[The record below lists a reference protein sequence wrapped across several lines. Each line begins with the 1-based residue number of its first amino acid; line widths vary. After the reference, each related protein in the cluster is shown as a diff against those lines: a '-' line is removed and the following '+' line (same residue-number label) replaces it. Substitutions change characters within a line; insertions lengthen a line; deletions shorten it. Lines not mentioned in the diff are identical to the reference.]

1 MTVQEAIP
9 TVRQAIRN
17 AVNAKTSEEREY
29 WREEARRRYKKLEAR
44 RAD

>member
-9 TVRQAIRN
+9 TVKEAIRN
-17 AVNAKTSEEREY
+17 MVNAKDDEERKY